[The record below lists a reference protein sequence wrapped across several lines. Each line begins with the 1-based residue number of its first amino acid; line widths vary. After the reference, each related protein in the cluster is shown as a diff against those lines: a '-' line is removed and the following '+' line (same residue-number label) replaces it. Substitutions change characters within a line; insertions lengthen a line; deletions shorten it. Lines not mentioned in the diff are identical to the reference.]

1 MTLRLYYTDS
11 HLDAFTARVEEI
23 SADGL
28 RVYLDRTAFYP
39 TSGGQPHDTGTL
51 AGRRVVDVEDE
62 DARIAHLLAEPAGA
76 ELAPGV
82 VVEGRIDRARR
93 FDLVQQHSGQHLISA
108 VALERFGWRT
118 VSVHFGDESATIDFE
133 GAALPPG
140 GLAEV
145 ERAVNEEVFA
155 NRPVSVSFDEADRVT
170 GLRRPTKRSGT
181 IRIVTIEGL
190 DRSAC
195 GGTHVAATGEIGA
208 ILLRRLDR
216 VRDGMRLEFVCGGR
230 AVRRARAD
238 FEALSRIAGPLSTSL
253 DDAPAVVAGQR
264 EQLGEAITSLKRLR
278 KSLAEARA
286 SALVEGA
293 APDGAGV
300 RWVVLRGAGAGFDL
314 EEVRAL
320 APAVAA
326 LPRAALLAALHDPP
340 TVVVA
345 ASPDS
350 GVDAGRALREAL
362 GAVGGRGGGSPTVAQ
377 GSAPD
382 AAAADAALDALLALR
397 AP

>member
-1 MTLRLYYTDS
+1 MTQRLYYTDS
-11 HLDAFTARVEEI
+11 YLDAFTARVEEI
-23 SADGL
+23 SPDGL

-39 TSGGQPHDTGTL
+39 TSGGQPYDTGTL
-51 AGRRVVDVEDE
+51 AGRAVVGVEDE
-62 DARIAHLLAEPAGA
+62 GERIAHLLAEPAGRG
-76 ELAPGV
+76 LAPGA

-93 FDLVQQHSGQHLISA
+93 FDHMQQHSGQHLVSA
-108 VALERFGWRT
+108 VVLERFGWRT
-118 VSVHFGDESATIDFE
+118 VSVHFGDASATLDFE
-133 GAALPPG
+133 GGTLPPG

-145 ERAVNEEVFA
+145 ERAVNAEVFA
-155 NRPVSVSFDEADRVT
+155 NRPVRVSFDEADRVT

-195 GGTHVAATGEIGA
+195 GGTHVSATGEIGA

-216 VRDGMRLEFVCGGR
+216 VRGGTRLEFVCGGR

-238 FEALSRIAGPLSTSL
+238 FEALSRVAGPLSTSL
-253 DDAPAVVAGQR
+253 DEAPAVVAAQR
-264 EQLGEAITSLKRLR
+264 AQLGEAISALKRMR
-278 KSLAEARA
+278 KSLAGARA
-286 SALVEGA
+286 AGLVERV

-300 RWVVLRGAGAGFDL
+300 RWVVLRGVGAEL
-314 EEVRAL
+314 EETRAL

-340 TVVVA
+340 TVIVA

-362 GAVGGRGGGSPTVAQ
+362 AAVGGRGGGSPTVAQ

-382 AAAADAALDALLALR
+382 AAAAEAALDALLALR
-397 AP
+397 G